1 MIIRTDYKKALTR
14 ELIILGVVIIIF
26 VTFFI
31 LFRANINKEAESI
44 ATLQSQR
51 SLLIQSTEGL
61 SILKK
66 QWDQARLY
74 KDDVFLLVPSKD
86 DLVEYNNRLKEVA
99 AGDDVVFTFS
109 FGNEEPGAGGG
120 LNLIAFSATAEG
132 RPSQLISFMKHL
144 EEQFFSIRIDSLDM
158 RNQERSD
165 VMRLSFNGYVY
176 FK

>member
-14 ELIILGVVIIIF
+14 ELIILGVVIAIF
-26 VTFFI
+26 VTFFV

-44 ATLQSQR
+44 ANLQSQR

-66 QWDQARLY
+66 QWDEARLY
-74 KDDVFLLVPSKD
+74 KDDVFLLVPSRD
-86 DLVEYNNRLKEVA
+86 DLVTYNNRLKELA
-99 AGDDVVFTFS
+99 ASDDVVFTFS
-109 FGNEEPGAGGG
+109 FGNEEPGTGS
-120 LNLIAFSATAEG
+120 LDLIAFSATAEG
-132 RPSQLISFMKHL
+132 RPGQLISFMEHL

-165 VMRLSFNGYVY
+165 AMRLSFNGYVY